1 MAEVAVF
8 HLLSNFATYLGTYLK
23 EEAKLLT
30 GVGKEIEYI
39 RAEFKQMKIFLRAA
53 DAMEEG
59 NPELDVWVKQVREAA
74 YDTVDALDMYMLR
87 LGHHHGPGFR
97 GFLCKVSCFIKTLK
111 ARHQIASEVKEIKSR
126 FVDISVGYQR
136 YNDIYRSSSTHS
148 GIAWN
153 DCRGDALL
161 LKEADLVGI
170 DKPKSQLLQWLVDE
184 DPQLKVISVA
194 GMGGLGKT
202 TLTKMV
208 YDDATV
214 KRHFQTHVW
223 ITVSETVKV
232 EELLKDM
239 IRQLFEEVR
248 QPLPQSMDNMDT
260 NGLKRTIN
268 DFLQQKRYVFVLD
281 DVWHIPKWQFRKI
294 IFPECNCG
302 SRIVLTTR
310 NNDLASFASK
320 EYHGSVYNLQPL
332 PHQQSWDLFCKKAF
346 QGNPCPSHLEDLSR
360 DILKRCEGLPLAIVA
375 IGGLL
380 STKEN
385 SLDEWERIYRCL
397 GEELQSSDK
406 LVSMK
411 KILSLSYFDLPY
423 YLKLCFLYLSIFPE
437 DFFISHMR
445 LIRLWVAEGFVEAK
459 ERMTKEEVA
468 EGYVNELINRN
479 LVQVAKRRHRSKSY
493 RIHDFWREIVV
504 SKSREQNFVSLA
516 SAEKVRRLSLHT
528 NLDDIQINCF
538 TRLRSLL
545 VFSKEDPLSMLS
557 KVVSLGKRARLL
569 TVLDLRGTD
578 LKTFP
583 KEIVK
588 LVHLTYLSLRETEVK
603 LIPKSIGNLKKLET
617 LDLKLTLVT
626 ELPEEIL
633 KLQYLRHL
641 LLSSGKELID
651 GYFGFHRVSGFKALK
666 GIGSL
671 TSLQKLCYIEA
682 DNGSNNSTVLSE
694 LGKLTQLRKLNILRL
709 PQEHGKVL
717 CSSLEKLNSLQSLFV
732 GAKEEDEIIDLDSL
746 SSAPRRLRTLY
757 LIGRMQNLP
766 HWIQSLHNLT
776 RVFLGWSKLRDVDPL
791 QSFQDL
797 PNLVYLHLKVAYEG
811 EGLCFKAGGFRT
823 LRFLWLARMGGLKWV
838 RVEAGSMPLL
848 EVARL
853 SDCKSMKKLP
863 SGIEHLTNLKF
874 LDLGD
879 LSDSLILG
887 LDRDFKGGDYWKI
900 AHIPD
905 VHIWYSKLSYWKR
918 SYIYKMVESRRDA
931 NL

>member
-1 MAEVAVF
+1 MAEGVVF
-8 HLLSNFATYLGTYLK
+8 ELLSNFAPYLQ
-23 EEAKLLT
+23 EEVNLLT
-30 GVGKEIEYI
+30 GVREEIEFI
-39 RAEFKQMKIFLRAA
+39 RAEFERMKNFLRVA
-53 DAMEEG
+53 DEVEERDP
-59 NPELDVWVKQVREAA
+59 NLKVWVKQVREAA
-74 YDTVDALDMYMLR
+74 YDTADALDMYMLR
-87 LGHHHGPGFR
+87 LGRQHGAGFR
-97 GFLCKVSCFIKTLK
+97 GFLRKVSCFIKTLK
-111 ARHQIASEVKEIKSR
+111 ARHQIASEVKRIKSR
-126 FVDISVGYQR
+126 FVDISAGYQT
-136 YNDIYRSSSTHS
+136 YSNIYCTIEQGSSSTHS

-161 LKEADLVGI
+161 LQEADLVGI
-170 DKPKSQLLQWLVDE
+170 DNPKSQMIQWLVDE

-202 TLTKMV
+202 TLTKKV

-214 KRHFQTHVW
+214 KRHFQTRVW

-248 QPLPQSMDNMDT
+248 QPLPARMDNMDT

-268 DFLQQKRYVFVLD
+268 DFLQPKRYVFVLD
-281 DVWHIPKWQFRKI
+281 DVWHIPEWQFLKI

-332 PHQQSWDLFCKKAF
+332 PHQQSWNLFCKKAF

-380 STKEN
+380 LTKKN
-385 SLDEWERIYRCL
+385 RTDEWERINRNL
-397 GEELQSSDK
+397 GAELESNDK
-406 LVSMK
+406 LTSMK

-437 DFFISHMR
+437 DFFIGHMT
-445 LIRLWVAEGFVEAK
+445 LIRLWVVEGFVEAK
-459 ERMTKEEVA
+459 EGMTKEEVA
-468 EGYVNELINRN
+468 VGYVNELINRS
-479 LVQVAKRRHRSKSY
+479 LVQVAEKRDDGRLKSY
-493 RIHDFWREIVV
+493 RIHDLWREIVV

-545 VFSKEDPLSMLS
+545 VFSIEDPMTMLS
-557 KVVSLGKRARLL
+557 KVVSFSKGARLL

-578 LKTFP
+578 LGTFP
-583 KEIVK
+583 EGIVK

-617 LDLKLTLVT
+617 LDLKLTHVT

-641 LLSSGKELID
+641 LLTSANKGLM
-651 GYFGFHRVSGFKALK
+651 GCYYGFHYKSGFKAPT

-682 DNGSNNSTVLSE
+682 DNGSNNGIVLRE
-694 LGKLTQLRKLNILRL
+694 LGKLTQLRKLHILRV
-709 PQEHGKVL
+709 PQEDGKVL

-732 GAKEEDEIIDLDSL
+732 GAKEKDEIVDLDSL
-746 SSAPRRLRTLY
+746 SSAPRQLRTLY
-757 LIGRMQNLP
+757 LKGRLQNLP
-766 HWIQSLHNLT
+766 HWIHSLHNLT
-776 RVFLGWSKLRDVDPL
+776 RVFLWWSKLRDVDPL

-797 PNLVYLHLKVAYEG
+797 PNLVCLQVTAAYEG
-811 EGLCFKAGGFRT
+811 EGLCFKAGGFQS
-823 LRFLWLARMGGLKWV
+823 LKCLQLSQMEGLKWV

-848 EVARL
+848 EKL
-853 SDCKSMKKLP
+853 LLYDCKSMKKLP
-863 SGIEHLTNLKF
+863 SGIEHLTNLKL
-874 LDLGD
+874 LDLAD
-879 LSDSLILG
+879 LSDSLITS
-887 LDRDFKGGDYWKI
+887 LDRDLKGGDYWKI
-900 AHIPD
+900 AHIPKVWTGD
-905 VHIWYSKLSYWKR
+905 SKSGFFEHLATY
-918 SYIYKMVESRRDA
+918 
-931 NL
+931 L